1 MIRLTRS
8 ETEEVWAWKLMLR
21 PPSRSLRSTE
31 EFAPR
36 LQLLRF
42 CEDFVRRHKSE
53 PQRSPPAA
61 GRVAKLCYYVGGSPR
76 ISEAKVDR
84 KSCPRQENL
93 LRAGCLA
100 LASIETCTSKTKT
113 LSGNFVCLHLTRPSR
128 SAEASSDG
136 SELQQ

>member
-1 MIRLTRS
+1 
-8 ETEEVWAWKLMLR
+8 MLL
-21 PPSRSLRSTE
+21 PPSRSLRS
-31 EFAPR
+31 
-36 LQLLRF
+36 LQSSLRGSNSLRF

-53 PQRSPPAA
+53 PQRSPAAA
-61 GRVAKLCYYVGGSPR
+61 GRVAKPCYHVGGSPR

-100 LASIETCTSKTKT
+100 IASIETCTSKTKT